1 MADRTSA
8 RLFGEVFE
16 ILSEHVPAGES
27 RDASARRFW
36 ALTQDYDFSPYQM
49 YADDA
54 LLALG
59 LARRGV
65 DPDWP
70 DDGEVVLYGPEGL

>member
-1 MADRTSA
+1 MSDRTSA

-16 ILSEHVPAGES
+16 ILAEHVPAGEA
-27 RDASARRFW
+27 RDAAVLRFW
-36 ALTQDYDFSPYQM
+36 GLTRDYDFSPDQM
-49 YADDA
+49 GADDA
-54 LLALG
+54 LFALG

-70 DDGEVVLYGPEGL
+70 DDGEVVLYGPEQA

>member
-16 ILSEHVPAGES
+16 ILAKYVPAGTE
-27 RDASARRFW
+27 RDEIARRYW
-36 ALTQDYDFSPYQM
+36 GLTSDYDFAPYQM
-49 YADDA
+49 GADDA
-54 LLALG
+54 LSALG

-70 DDGEVVLYGPEGL
+70 DDGEVVLYGPVE